1 MTKSMLRL
9 FNGYLNALES
19 NLGVGIDMS
28 ILILKLHCITNSFFP
43 IFLAALKE
51 QDVIELGGSVLLEL
65 LLMETF

>member
-28 ILILKLHCITNSFFP
+28 KLILKLHCITNSFS

-51 QDVIELGGSVLLEL
+51 RDVIELGGSVLLEL